1 MISRGNSM
9 ERLIIKTLRLKG
21 IAKDYEYSFLPG
33 LNIIAGPISTGK
45 TSILEFIDYCFG
57 ATNHPEHIEIQ
68 KKARSVLLESEI
80 NGEAFVI
87 ERPLFTSERKATIHE
102 CSLADIGKEHVS
114 RVVLTSQKPGQESI
128 SSYLLNKLGLFNIF
142 LREAPTKDASEVD
155 MMSFR
160 DLMCFCFMQYERL
173 DNKELLF
180 ESAFM
185 KKLKLQ
191 QVFDVVFKIH
201 ATELAQ
207 LSLQIKTLQS
217 ESSRLNGEIKTLTK
231 FLNER
236 KIPGRDKLEENLE
249 ILSKSEKE
257 LEEHLDSIT
266 QTLKGESNV
275 AQQLRSQLSQIDD
288 ETRRLLVIR
297 RDREKLLKR
306 LLPLRGQYSED
317 TKKLQFLQ
325 EAKIVFDPLGLARCP
340 YCLEIIT
347 EKNDEGKCSL
357 CGKSIK
363 TEPTESFDI
372 KKEIRSIE
380 TKLKELNE
388 FIQDTDRELDETN
401 SSLKEKDRLA
411 QNIQKLL
418 DEAMKGYVSPY
429 ISERDAIVGK
439 LNRARQQVQ
448 GIETQIDLHK
458 GIEER
463 INSRN
468 KLEESLN
475 VKETELE
482 TERQKVKSREDV
494 INNISNRFSEILKLA
509 NFPKLENPE
518 INSQL
523 MPFVRGIEYRKIGSS
538 GATTLMSLSWF
549 LSIFESA
556 VELGGSHPGFVL
568 IDGPQKNIGLRASA
582 DDPEYRDTKIV
593 DGLYH
598 HIIEKAS
605 EYQND
610 SQWIIVDNEPPEI
623 AEKFIA
629 VKFTR
634 SRDVP
639 PYGLIDDEVE

>member
-1 MISRGNSM
+1 M

-21 IAKDYEYSFLPG
+21 IGKDYEYFFLPG

-102 CSLADIGKEHVS
+102 CSLADISKEHVS

-160 DLMCFCFMQYERL
+160 DLMYFCFMQYERL

-180 ESAFM
+180 ESAFL
-185 KKLKLQ
+185 KQLKLQ
-191 QVFDVVFKIH
+191 QVFAVVFKIH

-217 ESSRLNGEIKTLTK
+217 ESTRLNGEIKTLVN

-249 ILSKSEKE
+249 ILSKSENE
-257 LEEHLDSIT
+257 LEEHLDRIT

-325 EAKIVFDPLGLARCP
+325 EAKIVFDPLVLARCP

-347 EKNDEGKCSL
+347 EKNDEGECSL

-388 FIQDTDRELDETN
+388 FIQETDRELDETN

-411 QNIQKLL
+411 QNIQKQL
-418 DEAMKGYVSPY
+418 DEAMKRYVSPY

-448 GIETQIDLHK
+448 DIETQIDLHK

-468 KLEESLN
+468 KLEENLK
-475 VKETELE
+475 VKEAELE

-494 INNISNRFSEILKLA
+494 INNISNRFNEILKLA

-523 MPFVRGIEYRKIGSS
+523 IPFVRGIEYRKIGSS

-556 VELGGSHPGFVL
+556 IELGGSHPGFVL

-598 HIIEKAS
+598 HIIEKAA

-639 PYGLIDDEVE
+639 PYGLIYDEVE

>member
-1 MISRGNSM
+1 M
-9 ERLIIKTLRLKG
+9 ERVIIKTLRLKG

-87 ERPLFTSERKATIHE
+87 ERPLFTPERKATIHE

-114 RVVLTSQKPGQESI
+114 SVVLTSQKPGQESI

-142 LREAPTKDASEVD
+142 LKEAPTKNASEVD

-160 DLMCFCFMQYERL
+160 DLMSLCFMPYERL

-191 QVFDVVFKIH
+191 QVFDVVFKIYE
-201 ATELAQ
+201 TELAQ

-217 ESSRLNGEIKTLTK
+217 ESTRLNGEIKTLVK

-236 KIPGRDKLEENLE
+236 KIPGRDELDEKLE
-249 ILSKSEKE
+249 ILSKSENE

-275 AQQLRSQLSQIDD
+275 AQQLRSELSQIDD

-297 RDREKLLKR
+297 RDRDKLLKR

-340 YCLEIIT
+340 YCLEIMT
-347 EKNDEGKCSL
+347 EKTDEGECSL
-357 CGKSIK
+357 CGKSIE
-363 TEPTESFDI
+363 TEPSESFDI

-380 TKLKELNE
+380 TKLRELNE
-388 FIQDTDRELDETN
+388 FIQETGRELDETN

-411 QNIQKLL
+411 QNIQKQL

-439 LNRARQQVQ
+439 LNRSRQQVQ
-448 GIETQIDLHK
+448 DIETQIDLHK

-468 KLEESLN
+468 KFEESLK

-482 TERQKVKSREDV
+482 TERQKVESREDA

-509 NFPKLENPE
+509 NFPKLEKPE

-538 GATTLMSLSWF
+538 GAITLMSLSWF

-556 VELGGSHPGFVL
+556 IELGGSHPGFVL

-593 DGLYH
+593 DGLYR

-629 VKFTR
+629 VRFTG